1 MQHENL
7 RFDIEPPSLAYLAKP
22 LFSRVDSVGTAQA
35 GAALRAYMGLSRHG
49 MEQVPG
55 LEIGRV
61 HVPRYKLH
69 DWNNIPLDA
78 PLPCLVIA
86 AEDRNGTEYRCQI
99 FTDRSAL
106 FMAPEEDGIGD
117 PEVSLLR
124 VLPVVFR
131 LSSNVLLRGASKPWA
146 LSLRGG
152 HKSVELLA
160 DDGSGPRDLLK
171 LWSNRMLMT
180 QTEQSI
186 LNSAL
191 EEEICAWAREI
202 PKLPWVTKTAKR
214 PATGRFGVDCV
225 PPAAGMEGMAYD
237 WPRAMALESFTQE
250 EFKACRRFMQLAWA
264 YLLDTAARDSP
275 DGEFVALTG
284 RPSQNRENSRLQIKT
299 QFLGPRG
306 ETKQEATARVRSAME
321 HLMRHPEAPA
331 TLWSLT
337 GAGLMETTRGGC
349 KSDYLD
355 SYILFHGR
363 MGRDIPSAHDRME
376 AFALFKDWAP
386 AL

>member
-180 QTEQSI
+180 QAEQSS

-202 PKLPWVTKTAKR
+202 PKLPWITKTAKR

-237 WPRAMALESFTQE
+237 WPRAMALESFTPD

-264 YLLDTAARDSP
+264 YLLETAAKDSP

-306 ETKQEATARVRSAME
+306 ETKQDATARVRSAME

-376 AFALFKDWAP
+376 AFALFKEWAP
-386 AL
+386 AR